1 MIEIGIGLLIIAIG
15 SFGQSSSYVPINK
28 IRDWSW
34 ESFWL
39 MQGIFAWLVFPYL
52 GAMLAVPEGSTLLEL
67 WCSPGSLGAV
77 IYGMLW
83 GVGGLTFGLSMR
95 YLGVAL
101 GQSIALG
108 TCAGFGTLFP
118 ALFGGTNLFEGTG
131 LILLTGVCITL
142 AGIAVIG
149 YAGSLR
155 ARNMSEEEKKAA
167 VKDFA
172 LTKGLAVALLA
183 GVMSACFNLGLESGN
198 EVLAKAKEAGASDLF
213 ALNPVILLVTLGGF
227 CTNAVYCIF
236 QNVKNG
242 ASNDHAMRD
251 FVVSLPWLG
260 VQEIGN
266 SGFRFVRIDVL
277 GDSTELQLKE
287 VRAISTFRDI
297 PYLGSFRC
305 NDERLNRIWKTGAY
319 TVHLNM
325 QEYLWDGV
333 KRDRL
338 VWVGDLHPEVMTV
351 STVFGYNEVVPKSL
365 DLIRDITPLPSWMN
379 GISSYSIWWL
389 LIQRD
394 WYYYQGNL
402 AYLQEQRSYM
412 TALLRHLISKVDPS
426 GQERLDGNRFLD
438 WPSSENTLAI
448 DAGLQSLM
456 IQAMR
461 AGEELCTVLGEDALA
476 SECRAVASKA
486 IEFSL
491 RKKSRFP
498 SEKDRIT
505 PGDKQAA
512 ALMALAG
519 IMDAKEANERCL
531 AVDGAKGFSTF
542 YGYYML
548 RAMALA
554 GNYQGALDVI
564 RTYWGAML
572 DVGATTFWEDFN
584 MEWLPDAGRIDELVP
599 AGKKD
604 IHGDYGAYCYQG
616 FRHSLCH
623 GWASGPTSWLSEYVL
638 GVQVVEPG
646 CRTVR
651 IIPHLGD
658 LEWVEGTFPTPY
670 GVIEIRHEKGA
681 DGKVIS
687 HINAPEEIRVTP

>member
-1 MIEIGIGLLIIAIG
+1 
-15 SFGQSSSYVPINK
+15 
-28 IRDWSW
+28 
-34 ESFWL
+34 
-39 MQGIFAWLVFPYL
+39 
-52 GAMLAVPEGSTLLEL
+52 
-67 WCSPGSLGAV
+67 
-77 IYGMLW
+77 
-83 GVGGLTFGLSMR
+83 
-95 YLGVAL
+95 
-101 GQSIALG
+101 
-108 TCAGFGTLFP
+108 
-118 ALFGGTNLFEGTG
+118 
-131 LILLTGVCITL
+131 
-142 AGIAVIG
+142 
-149 YAGSLR
+149 
-155 ARNMSEEEKKAA
+155 
-167 VKDFA
+167 
-172 LTKGLAVALLA
+172 
-183 GVMSACFNLGLESGN
+183 
-198 EVLAKAKEAGASDLF
+198 
-213 ALNPVILLVTLGGF
+213 
-227 CTNAVYCIF
+227 
-236 QNVKNG
+236 
-242 ASNDHAMRD
+242 
-251 FVVSLPWLG
+251 
-260 VQEIGN
+260 
-266 SGFRFVRIDVL
+266 
-277 GDSTELQLKE
+277 
-287 VRAISTFRDI
+287 
-297 PYLGSFRC
+297 
-305 NDERLNRIWKTGAY
+305 
-319 TVHLNM
+319 M

-438 WPSSENTLAI
+438 WPSSENTPAI

-476 SECRAVASKA
+476 SECRMVASKA

-681 DGKVIS
+681 DGRVIS
-687 HINAPEEIRVTP
+687 HINAPEEIRVCMD